1 MESANKTKQISKL
14 VYSVVSLVLLLALFI
29 TATRAWLS
37 SNMSSSMT
45 GNADYITINADAGLE
60 MNYGQNDMLDQGVI
74 KINNNII
81 LHECSSADGKNF
93 FFPISDYSIHDN
105 FADGIETENYIYR
118 EASANDKNSKYVSID
133 LTLESKSATDVWLS
147 KETGFKDPTNAES
160 SIPSNAA
167 DAVRIA
173 VIDNSPGGKSV
184 IFDNNITGFEDSKK
198 YYPISRISELEG
210 GIPITEE
217 VIPSAFSDYAFD
229 NSAGADASK
238 NVLFSLEPGIK
249 KKITVNIW
257 LEGTDPDCD
266 SDVVGL
272 SDLNIYIKFS
282 TSFENERTIKF
293 IDHTLEKWVEDK
305 NCYVYAIDQNGQ
317 QHPMIQSRT
326 YEDDYTW
333 TGSVPEST
341 TSLQFVRY
349 NPKLQGNTPEQ
360 WNYWYAGTLGECS
373 TYNAIGHSAG
383 IWDDS
388 FSGTTITLL
397 DGTPN
402 GYLRFED
409 AEMHLMFNLKDGN
422 GVTQSFDYKISYQN
436 ENYRWQITIPTA
448 ATDISFKR
456 MDKTQTTQYGDTWTV
471 GSRGNNQYITLNT
484 ASSGYWSNQLLYIED
499 EGNIKGSDAVFA
511 TCFYTSG
518 SDHTW
523 TAMRAHFT
531 TSDGKF
537 RYVAAIPEGKT
548 KCNIT
553 RYKSTAEYWAWDW
566 NTTVFN
572 QTPDYTGGFATIN
585 FYKTKT
591 WESNNSLIQGTWY
604 HTDTT
609 W

>member
-1 MESANKTKQISKL
+1 MESVEKTKQISRL
-14 VYSVVSLVLLLALFI
+14 VYSVVSLVLLLTLLI
-29 TATRAWLS
+29 TATHAWMSNNLTSKIDS
-37 SNMSSSMT
+37 SNE
-45 GNADYITINADAGLE
+45 YITIDADAGLE
-60 MNYGQNDMLDQGVI
+60 MNYGQEDVEQGVI
-74 KINNNII
+74 TINDKIV

-93 FFPISDYSIHDN
+93 FFPLSDYAPDIDY
-105 FADGIETENYIYR
+105 AREEGIDTYDYVYR
-118 EASANDKNSKYVSID
+118 EGTVLDKNTKYISID
-133 LTLESKSATDVWLS
+133 LSLESKTETDVWLS
-147 KETGFKDPTNAES
+147 ANTGFKESPDDTSEASAAANA
-160 SIPSNAA
+160 I
-167 DAVRIA
+167 RIA
-173 VIDNSPGGKSV
+173 VIDNSPNGKSI
-184 IFDNNITGFEDSKK
+184 IFDNNMTGYENLKK
-198 YYPISRISELEG
+198 YEPISRISEDGFPE
-210 GIPITEE
+210 TVE
-217 VIPSAFSDYAFD
+217 VIPNAFIDYAFD
-229 NSAGADASK
+229 NQAGEDASK
-238 NVLFSLEPGIK
+238 NVLFHMDPGIEK
-249 KKITVNIW
+249 DITVNIW

-266 SDVVGL
+266 NDVVGVE
-272 SDLNIYIKFS
+272 DLDIYIKFS
-282 TSFENERTIKF
+282 TSFENERTF
-293 IDHTLEKWVEDK
+293 TFVDHTLEEWVGNDGS
-305 NCYVYAIDQNGQ
+305 YVFAIDQDGEQ
-317 QHPMIQSRT
+317 RRMDPSR
-326 YEDDYTW
+326 ENVW
-333 TGSVPEST
+333 TIALAEST
-341 TSLQFVRY
+341 SSLRFARY
-349 NPKLQGNTPEQ
+349 NPNVQGGE
-360 WNYWYAGTLGECS
+360 WNYWEAGEVGECS

-402 GYLRFED
+402 GYLRYED

-499 EGNIKGSDAVFA
+499 DGNIKGSDAVFA

-553 RYKSTAEYWAWDW
+553 RYKSTAEYWGWDW

-591 WESNNSLIQGTWY
+591 WESNNSVIQGTWY

-609 W
+609 WKTN